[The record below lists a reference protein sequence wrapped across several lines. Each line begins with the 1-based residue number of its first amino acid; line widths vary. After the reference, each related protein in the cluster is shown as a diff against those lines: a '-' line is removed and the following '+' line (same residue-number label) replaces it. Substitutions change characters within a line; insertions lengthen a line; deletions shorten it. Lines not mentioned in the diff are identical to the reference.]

1 MRRLNLLEEKNLNI
15 LLNIGDTMT
24 EQEIFE
30 KLIPLVREVTGA
42 REDQIKME
50 SGLMKDL
57 GAESID
63 LLDFSFL
70 VEEKFG
76 ITIEADEFEQQATE
90 RIPGG
95 VYDNDGLLTDEAL
108 EELRKALP
116 EVPSEYLKQGLKKI
130 ELPSVLNVAVFV
142 HVIQRKL
149 AEKSQE
155 INNA

>member
-1 MRRLNLLEEKNLNI
+1 
-15 LLNIGDTMT
+15 MT
-24 EQEIFE
+24 EQQIFE
-30 KLIPLVREVTGA
+30 KLIPLIREITGA
-42 REDQIKME
+42 REEQIKME
-50 SGLMKDL
+50 SGLMMDL

-70 VEEKFG
+70 IEEEFS
-76 ITIEADEFEQQATE
+76 ITIAADEFEQQATE

-116 EVPSEYLKQGLKKI
+116 EVPSEYLKPGLKKI

-142 HVIQRKL
+142 RIIQRKL

>member
-1 MRRLNLLEEKNLNI
+1 
-15 LLNIGDTMT
+15 MT

-30 KLIPLVREVTGA
+30 KLIPLIREITGV

-76 ITIEADEFEQQATE
+76 ITIEADEFEQQAKE
-90 RIPGG
+90 RIPRG

-116 EVPSEYLKQGLKKI
+116 EVPAEYLKPGLKKI

-149 AEKSQE
+149 AKKAQE
-155 INNA
+155 VKNA

>member
-1 MRRLNLLEEKNLNI
+1 
-15 LLNIGDTMT
+15 MT

-30 KLIPLVREVTGA
+30 KLIPLIREITGA
-42 REDQIKME
+42 REDQIEME
-50 SGLMKDL
+50 SGLMMDL

-70 VEEKFG
+70 IEEEFS
-76 ITIEADEFEQQATE
+76 IAIEADEFERQAKE
-90 RIPGG
+90 RISGG

-108 EELRKALP
+108 AELRKALP
-116 EVPSEYLKQGLKKI
+116 EVSAEYLKPGLKKI

-142 HVIQRKL
+142 HIIQRKL

-155 INNA
+155 EVKNA